1 MTAVRQWARIALVR
15 LGFLLGRFRPV
26 RRRIVLATSHDPVPR
41 GNLAVLRRALA
52 AHQPSVPVV
61 IQAFSVGRGLGAQW
75 RAARESIRAGYLLAS
90 SAVFVVDDFFLPV
103 YVVQP
108 RPGTTIIQVWH
119 ACGAFKR
126 FGYST
131 RDKTFGADESTLG
144 RLRIHANYDVC
155 LVSSMSVA
163 PAYAD
168 AFGQPLER
176 FRSDLGIP
184 RTDAVIPGPGTPALV
199 ADLRHRY
206 AIPDGKRVILY
217 APTFRGTSI
226 TAARADGLPDW
237 YALRDALVDDHVLL
251 VRLHPFVRSGLTI
264 DRELDGFVTDVSDHR
279 DINELLHIT
288 DVLVTDY
295 SSVIYEF
302 ALLGRPMVFYA
313 PDLDAYEA
321 ERGFYFDYRSGVP
334 GPVAETT
341 AALAEALRSLD
352 AEAGAEQA
360 RSFARA
366 SFDIADGHAT
376 ERVVEG
382 LLIPALDRPLRPRED
397 A

>member
-15 LGFLLGRFRPV
+15 LGFVLGRIRPV

-41 GNLAVLRRALA
+41 GNLAALRRALA
-52 AHQPSVPVV
+52 AQRPQVPVV
-61 IQAFSVGRGLGAQW
+61 IQAFAVGRGLGAQW
-75 RAARESIRAGYLLAS
+75 RAVRESIRAGYLLSS
-90 SAVFVVDDFFLPV
+90 SAVFVVDDFFLPI
-103 YVVQP
+103 YVVPP
-108 RPGTTIIQVWH
+108 RAGTTIIQVWH

-155 LVSSMSVA
+155 LVSSTSVA

-168 AFGQPLER
+168 AFDQPLDR

-184 RTDAVIPGPGTPALV
+184 RTDAVIPGLGTPALV
-199 ADLRHRY
+199 AELRRRY
-206 AIPDGKRVILY
+206 AIPEGKRVILY

-251 VRLHPFVRSGLTI
+251 VRLHPFVRSALTI

-279 DINELLHIT
+279 DINELLHVT

-302 ALLGRPMVFYA
+302 ALLGRPMVFFA

-321 ERGFYFDYRSGVP
+321 ERGFFFDYRTGVP

-341 AALAEALRSLD
+341 DALADALRTLD
-352 AEAGAEQA
+352 VAAAAAQA
-360 RSFARA
+360 DAFARA
-366 SFDIADGHAT
+366 SFDVADGHAT
-376 ERVVEG
+376 ERVVEQ